1 MIYFMQ
7 PVGGG
12 PVKIG
17 YSANVEQRRKQ
28 LELKYK
34 TPLAVLA
41 VMPGDEKEEREIH
54 EKFAHLRFE
63 RTEQFQPAIDIFA
76 FINRPLLV
84 CANPEAIEAMP
95 DMQKPLISIR
105 CRAGFRAWV
114 LSVAA
119 ERRITPSQLIEFALM
134 RFAES
139 EKIPLPPL
147 R

>member
-1 MIYFMQ
+1 MSLAT
-7 PVGGG
+7 VAKKRG
-12 PVKIG
+12 PKP
-17 YSANVEQRRKQ
+17 RLTDK
-28 LELKYK
+28 
-34 TPLAVLA
+34 
-41 VMPGDEKEEREIH
+41 RES
-54 EKFAHLRFE
+54 
-63 RTEQFQPAIDIFA
+63 
-76 FINRPLLV
+76 
-84 CANPEAIEAMP
+84 
-95 DMQKPLISIR
+95 LISIR